1 VAGQSAIGGDS
12 ERRIAVSETPAVPPV
27 TGGATPARTSRPERP
42 LTWEEVRKRNY
53 VERIKHEKFPYDLAA
68 EFDRLAATPYE
79 EIPEEDMLRFQ
90 WWGLYHDKPK
100 VGFMMMRIKLPNG
113 LLTPQKLRAI
123 GELSRDF
130 GRSYGEITTRQDIQ
144 LHWIRIADLPQIFPR
159 LEAAGL
165 TTKGGCG
172 DVLRNITGCPVAG
185 IDAEELFDATPVVLE
200 AHRRFSGNPQYGNLP
215 RKHKWTISA
224 CPYHCNAPE
233 IHDVALVGTIQ
244 DGVPGFAV
252 WVGGGLSTVPRIAKP
267 LGVFVTLDEALEVPR
282 AVLEIW
288 SNDLKYRMSRAKARF
303 KFMVDDYGPE
313 KLREMIENHLG
324 RKLTDLKV
332 NPQPKGRTD
341 HLGVHPQKQP
351 GKVYIGVPVFPGILR
366 AEQMLAIADIAEEI
380 GAEIR
385 LTREQNL
392 ILVHVPEKRT
402 DETLARLQQQAGLS
416 LAVNPIRGHS
426 IGCTGEP
433 HCNFSVGETKTKLV
447 EIVEHL
453 EQQFGPA
460 IADLRI
466 YLDGCPHACGQHWV
480 GDIGI
485 QGTTLTTSQGKVEA
499 YDVLLR
505 GGLGQ
510 SAAIG
515 KAVLRRVPGTELKFT
530 LERLVRAWLVQRQNG
545 ETLQQFFTRLS
556 DEQIQTLARGEPSA
570 PNLT

>member
-1 VAGQSAIGGDS
+1 VQ
-12 ERRIAVSETPAVPPV
+12 ENVSSPNT
-27 TGGATPARTSRPERP
+27 TTATPTPRAARPERP
-42 LTWEEVRKRNY
+42 LTWDEVRKRNY

-68 EFDRLAATPYE
+68 EFDKLAATPYE
-79 EIPEEDMLRFQ
+79 AIPEEDMLRFQ

-100 VGFMMMRIKLPNG
+100 VGYMMMRIKLPNG
-113 LLTPQKLRAI
+113 LLTPAKLRAI

-185 IDAEELFDATPVVLE
+185 LDPEELFDATPIVLE
-200 AHRRFSGNPQYGNLP
+200 AHRLFSGNPQYGNLP

-224 CPYHCNAPE
+224 CAYHCNAPE

-244 DGVPGFAV
+244 DGEPGFAV
-252 WVGGGLSTVPRIAKP
+252 WIGGGLSTVPRIAKP
-267 LGVFVTLDEALEVPR
+267 LGVFVTLAEALDVPR
-282 AVLEIW
+282 AVLELW

-313 KLREMIENHLG
+313 KLREMIEHHLG
-324 RKLTDLKV
+324 RKLTDLKAP
-332 NPQPKGRTD
+332 PQPKGRTS

-351 GKVYIGVPVFPGILR
+351 GFVYVGVPVFPGILR
-366 AEQMLAIADIAEEI
+366 AEQMLALAAIAEEL
-380 GAEIR
+380 GAGIR

-392 ILVHVPEKRT
+392 ILTHVPENRL
-402 DETLARLQQQAGLS
+402 DDTLARLTQEVGLS
-416 LAVNPIRGHS
+416 LDVHPLRGQS

-460 IADLRI
+460 IADLHI

-485 QGTTLTTSQGKVEA
+485 QGTTLTTPQGKVEA
-499 YDVLLR
+499 YDILLR
-505 GGLGQ
+505 GGLGRT
-510 SAAIG
+510 AAIG
-515 KAVLRRVPGTELKFT
+515 KAVLRRVPGTEVKYT
-530 LERLVRAWLVQRQNG
+530 IERLVRAWLTQRQPG
-545 ETLQQFFTRLS
+545 ETLQAFFTRLS
-556 DEQIQTLARGEPSA
+556 DEQIVSLARAEPPSVSA
-570 PNLT
+570 

>member
-1 VAGQSAIGGDS
+1 MPEELGPNRQNTTTRPSGA
-12 ERRIAVSETPAVPPV
+12 AV
-27 TGGATPARTSRPERP
+27 RPERP

-53 VERIKHEKFPYDLAA
+53 VERLKFEKFPYDLAA
-68 EFDRLAATPYE
+68 EFDHLAATPYE
-79 EIPEEDMLRFQ
+79 QIPEEDMLRLQ

-100 VGFMMMRIKLPNG
+100 IGYMMMRIKLPNG
-113 LLTPQKLRAI
+113 ILTPAKLRAI
-123 GELSRDF
+123 GQLSRDYA
-130 GRSYGEITTRQDIQ
+130 RSYGEITTRQDIQ
-144 LHWIRIADLPQIFPR
+144 LHWIRIADLPQIFSK

-185 IDAEELFDATPVVLE
+185 LDPEELFDATPVVLE
-200 AHRRFSGNPQYGNLP
+200 AHRLFSGNPHYGNLP

-252 WVGGGLSTVPRIAKP
+252 WIGGGLSTAPRLAKS
-267 LGVFVTLDEALEVPR
+267 LGVFVALTEALDVPR
-282 AVLEIW
+282 AILEIW
-288 SNDLKYRMSRAKARF
+288 SGDLKYRMSRAKARF

-313 KLREMIENHLG
+313 KLREMIEKHLG
-324 RKLTDLKV
+324 RKLTDLKA
-332 NPQPKGRTD
+332 NPQPIGRTS
-341 HLGVHPQKQP
+341 HLGVHRQKQP
-351 GKVYIGVPVFPGILR
+351 GLVYVGLPVFPGVLR
-366 AEQMLAIADIAEEI
+366 AEQMLAIADIAEAL
-380 GAEIR
+380 GAGIR

-392 ILVHVPEKRT
+392 ILTHVPENRL
-402 DETLARLQQQAGLS
+402 DETLDRLRQEAGLF
-416 LAVNPIRGHS
+416 LDVHPLRGQS

-433 HCNFSVGETKTKLV
+433 HCNFSVGETKSKLV

-460 IADLRI
+460 IADLHI

-485 QGTTLTTSQGKVEA
+485 QGTTLTTPQGKVEA
-499 YDVLLR
+499 YDILLR

-510 SAAIG
+510 KAAIG
-515 KAVLRRVPGTELKFT
+515 KAVLRRVPGTEVKYV
-530 LERLVRAWLVQRQNG
+530 LERLVRAWLTQRQNG
-545 ETLQQFFTRLS
+545 ESLQDFCIRLS
-556 DEQIQTLARGEPSA
+556 DEQILALVRSESA
-570 PNLT
+570 NKTA